1 MYGLSDK
8 IVKEIIEIKN
18 KYKIEIMVFGSRV
31 KGTFKDNSDI
41 DLAVLTKVMD
51 NIKYKIMDDFDNIDT
66 CYKIDLVFIQNI
78 NNTEFLEEIM
88 KEGNR
93 L

>member
-8 IVKEIIEIKN
+8 IVKEIIDIKN
-18 KYKIEIMVFGSRV
+18 KYNIEIMVFGSRV
-31 KGTFKDNSDI
+31 KGTFRDNSDI
-41 DLAVLTKVMD
+41 DLAVLTNVMD
-51 NIKYKIMDDFDNIDT
+51 NIKYKIMDDFDKIDT